1 VDVGFVSVVSR
12 PYRNDDRGVGD
23 SRCYLHQDGILGA
36 FSYWGGRIPRRHH
49 SWRWLLVWCV
59 LMDQVEFDQIKTT
72 FPWSERILQTN
83 VGGLVQILDNRGHEV
98 SIFTMSRFLQ
108 MITTKLVKQSE
119 PENSALA

>member
-1 VDVGFVSVVSR
+1 
-12 PYRNDDRGVGD
+12 
-23 SRCYLHQDGILGA
+23 
-36 FSYWGGRIPRRHH
+36 
-49 SWRWLLVWCV
+49 
-59 LMDQVEFDQIKTT
+59 MDQVEFDQIKTT